1 MRSRSALW
9 LLVAAL
15 VSVASPSGAKVLGET
30 NADGKGAG
38 KIEFKVE
45 TWANE
50 QALREDLE
58 QNVEI
63 TENGRLR
70 SIDIN
75 DGIVTLEF
83 DGANPK
89 SLVEA
94 LIADDELVGYLP
106 GESSGGPP
114 TAALAAGGGAFVGGV
129 GYGIYQAL
137 DKDDEDEQPTGTPV
151 E

>member
-1 MRSRSALW
+1 MRSHSALW

-15 VSVASPSGAKVLGET
+15 ISVASPSWAKVLGET
-30 NADGKGAG
+30 TANGKGAG
-38 KIEFKVE
+38 KIEFKVDPS
-45 TWANE
+45 ANE

-58 QNVEI
+58 QNIQI
-63 TENGRLR
+63 TEGGRLR

-75 DGIVTLEF
+75 DGIVTIEF
-83 DGANPK
+83 DGAKPK
-89 SLVEA
+89 ALVEA
-94 LIADDELVGYLP
+94 LIDDEQIVEYLP
-106 GESSGGPP
+106 GASPGGPP
-114 TAALAAGGGAFVGGV
+114 TAALAAGGGAFIGGV